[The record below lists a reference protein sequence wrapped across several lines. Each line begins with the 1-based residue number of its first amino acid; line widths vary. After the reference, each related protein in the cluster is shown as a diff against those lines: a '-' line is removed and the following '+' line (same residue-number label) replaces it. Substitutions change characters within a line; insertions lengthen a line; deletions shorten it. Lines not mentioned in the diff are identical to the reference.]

1 MARGWESKSIE
12 SQIEEFER
20 SKPPVSRSPEELRRE
35 QQRASIEL
43 TRTRVLHDLE
53 TATHD
58 RYRAQLKAALR
69 HLESQLAALDS

>member
-20 SKPPVSRSPEELRRE
+20 SKPPVGKSPDELRRE
-35 QQRASIEL
+35 QQRESIEL
-43 TRTRVLHDLE
+43 SRKRVLHDLE

-58 RYRAQLKAALR
+58 RYREQLQAALR
-69 HLESQLAALDS
+69 HLDSQLAALDG